1 MRPALFAVFLASIA
15 LLAPAP
21 AFGQSC
27 EAPPGRAGLE
37 QYCET
42 VPGPGGD
49 RGPGDFGKGG
59 GSRLAP
65 TTREELNAHGA
76 PGRALL
82 GFAEG
87 TGGSSDNGGAAAGSN
102 KPGADADRDPRSTG
116 DPRSRG
122 DHRSSGDRLGSEPSN
137 DPLRAV
143 RAAAESGSSVGPVFL
158 WALLALALVVGALGW
173 VRYRRDGTGLDD

>member
-1 MRPALFAVFLASIA
+1 MHPALSALFLAAIA
-15 LLAPAP
+15 FLAPTS

-27 EAPPGRAGLE
+27 KAPPGRAGLE

-49 RGPGDFGKGG
+49 QGPGDFGRGG
-59 GSRLAP
+59 GSGLAP
-65 TTREELNAHGA
+65 TTRKELNANGVT
-76 PGRALL
+76 GRALL

-87 TGGSSDNGGAAAGSN
+87 TGRSGDSGGATGDSN
-102 KPGADADRDPRSTG
+102 TPAADADRDPRSTG
-116 DPRSRG
+116 SPRSRG
-122 DHRSSGDRLGSEPSN
+122 DRQGSEPSN
-137 DPLRAV
+137 NPLRAV

-173 VRYRRDGTGLDD
+173 VRYRRGGAGLDD